1 MDAFPA
7 VTSLQCVNALLAL
20 GFEIVNADQERTRLS
35 RADGRRVFVPM
46 GKILAPDD
54 VRIVLLV
61 ADVSCED
68 FIAKIAEGGS
78 QSTMRFERPEA
89 TSGIRT
95 RPGVVDAAMSG
106 AAPAAQTGDTRKP
119 RGS

>member
-20 GFEIVNADQERTRLS
+20 GFEIVNSDPERTRLS

-46 GKILAPDD
+46 GKVLAPDD

-61 ADVSCED
+61 ADVTCDD
-68 FIAKIAEGGS
+68 FVAAIAALGS
-78 QSTMRFERPEA
+78 RSGMRFERLEA
-89 TSGIRT
+89 TSGVRA
-95 RPGVVDAAMSG
+95 RLDVVEEAASHGKKSSG
-106 AAPAAQTGDTRKP
+106 TP
-119 RGS
+119 